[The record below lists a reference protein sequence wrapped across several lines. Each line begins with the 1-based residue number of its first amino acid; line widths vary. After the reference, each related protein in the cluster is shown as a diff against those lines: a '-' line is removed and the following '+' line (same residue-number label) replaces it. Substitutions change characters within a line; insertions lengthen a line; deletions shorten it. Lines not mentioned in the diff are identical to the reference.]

1 MGQCIL
7 SRPSGFVPD
16 EVFHYLKI
24 LVGPTFRQG
33 QEQVLVENE
42 TSSFELLVG
51 RGRLQWPLGVS
62 LRGLTL
68 QPILR
73 PRHGPG
79 VYAYPELGPET
90 TVTGESRITQVF
102 RCGDIYIRIPIHSA
116 TTSLTFGTLS
126 SNEPWCIITSD
137 NKASTASDNDSD
149 SGRLTETN
157 IRRAPSRSALR
168 IQATACPAG
177 NSPKDLR
184 QCVNPRARPN

>member
-1 MGQCIL
+1 MLISL
-7 SRPSGFVPD
+7 TSIYSPTITALLKAPD
-16 EVFHYLKI
+16 KKTAPRCE
-24 LVGPTFRQG
+24 
-33 QEQVLVENE
+33 
-42 TSSFELLVG
+42 S
-51 RGRLQWPLGVS
+51 RGRQLCSLHLTVPIIASWPQARWKQRSRESHESHKCFGVKTS
-62 LRGLTL
+62 G
-68 QPILR
+68 
-73 PRHGPG
+73 
-79 VYAYPELGPET
+79 
-90 TVTGESRITQVF
+90 
-102 RCGDIYIRIPIHSA
+102 IRIPTHSV